1 MADKNRRVLISGASS
16 DIGQAVAAK
25 LADMGFSLALHCH
38 SERGLGELEKLIM
51 ELKTPE
57 NGSHVILRFDVADR
71 QSTRDLIEADIEKN
85 GAYWGVV
92 SNAGITDDG
101 PMPGMSGESWD
112 RVLTTNLDG
121 FYNVVQPTLMPMIRL
136 RNGGRIV
143 AVASVSGM
151 VGNRGQTNY
160 SASKAGIIAACKSLA
175 LELGK
180 RKITVNSVSPGIIET
195 KMVSEEVIEHALPLV
210 PLNRLGKTEEVAA
223 LIGFLFSDDAGYITR
238 QNISINGG
246 MC

>member
-1 MADKNRRVLISGASS
+1 
-16 DIGQAVAAK
+16 
-25 LADMGFSLALHCH
+25 
-38 SERGLGELEKLIM
+38 
-51 ELKTPE
+51 
-57 NGSHVILRFDVADR
+57 
-71 QSTRDLIEADIEKN
+71 
-85 GAYWGVV
+85 
-92 SNAGITDDG
+92 
-101 PMPGMSGESWD
+101 
-112 RVLTTNLDG
+112 
-121 FYNVVQPTLMPMIRL
+121 MIRL

-195 KMVSEEVIEHALPLV
+195 KMVSEEVTEHALPLV